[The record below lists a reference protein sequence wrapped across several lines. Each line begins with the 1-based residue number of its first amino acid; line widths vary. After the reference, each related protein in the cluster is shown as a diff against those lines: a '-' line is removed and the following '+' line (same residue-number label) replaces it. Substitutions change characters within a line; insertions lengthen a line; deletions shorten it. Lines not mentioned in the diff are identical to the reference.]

1 SRRVPADADQMMMM
15 MDKRDEETLE
25 EPAADIPLPF
35 SAQSPSTFLPPGGT
49 FLDADGADRGFLELL
64 GLQELHQPSFL
75 FQQPAAT
82 ATCVASA
89 PPAAQ
94 AESSDAVNFPANA
107 SSMLCSSTEA
117 GPNPTKPAT
126 AGERNEQDDEKKE
139 SCKEGGGKKKKK
151 GQKPQKEPRF
161 AFKTRSEVDHLE
173 DGYRWR
179 KYGQK
184 AVKNSPF
191 PRSYYRCTTATC
203 GVKKRVE
210 RSSDDPTVVVTTYEG
225 QHTHPS
231 PIVPCGAHHAPPRP
245 PPLLPAEP
253 SMPSPHGFGL
263 SSPVNTKEFQLPLLS
278 SYLEPPP
285 LDFHRSAAPRNLVV
299 TSDLTAS
306 IEGRNQSSEAAIRDY
321 GLLQDLIPSKI
332 RKEDVGWIFS

>member
-1 SRRVPADADQMMMM
+1 MS
-15 MDKRDEETLE
+15 
-25 EPAADIPLPF
+25 
-35 SAQSPSTFLPPGGT
+35 
-49 FLDADGADRGFLELL
+49 
-64 GLQELHQPSFL
+64 
-75 FQQPAAT
+75 
-82 ATCVASA
+82 
-89 PPAAQ
+89 
-94 AESSDAVNFPANA
+94 
-107 SSMLCSSTEA
+107 CSSTEA

-126 AGERNEQDDEKKE
+126 AGEGNEQDDEKKDGR

-210 RSSDDPTVVVTTYEG
+210 RSSDDPAVVVTTYEG

-231 PIVPCGAHHAPPRP
+231 PIVQCGAHHAPPRP
-245 PPLLPAEP
+245 LPLLPAEP

-332 RKEDVGWIFS
+332 RKEES